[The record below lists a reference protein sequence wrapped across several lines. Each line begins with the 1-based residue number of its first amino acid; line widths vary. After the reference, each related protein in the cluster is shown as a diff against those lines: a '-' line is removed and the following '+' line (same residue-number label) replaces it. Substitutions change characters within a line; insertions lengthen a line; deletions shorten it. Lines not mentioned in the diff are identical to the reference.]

1 MFRLIHV
8 TPQSIGGSHTAL
20 SISHHRH
27 PPSTSSNSLSDF
39 GVDVL
44 QSIAMSLHAI
54 DFPHLRVAV
63 NSSTSHSTSTSSSSS
78 SLKQSLLY
86 PTVAQVTPTIHHHNN
101 HFNDSFYQV
110 EEEEEEEEVDDEP
123 NVQQD
128 EPKYSERS
136 NKMSS
141 SSVQIANGSSDNV
154 SASSSSS
161 SSSKKHHPSHSQQAI
176 YVDIETMRMQ
186 LSSVFMKFQSRI
198 SIDTIRPL
206 HVFLG
211 LNHNAGYCLS
221 PTAFTPPVKLS
232 TNKLVDKS
240 APEKIKSRVQLNF
253 AYFISNYALLAIM
266 TAVVIA
272 LMHPGMVLF
281 VGIVY
286 LLWKGHQFL
295 INHPLIVFG
304 VEVHALLSIK
314 QRFYFLFIMTSVVV
328 VWKCLAPTIFFLS
341 ISSFLIITHSLLRD
355 PKDVEASGSST
366 GLDRYN
372 NKRNDDDDV
381 DIEGGNGDDDHHH
394 DYNNNNNNH
403 SSTTSLIDRAAVKSP
418 GAEKRRNAVHSN
430 GASNSDLLLS
440 KQ

>member
-1 MFRLIHV
+1 
-8 TPQSIGGSHTAL
+8 
-20 SISHHRH
+20 
-27 PPSTSSNSLSDF
+27 
-39 GVDVL
+39 
-44 QSIAMSLHAI
+44 MSLHAI

-154 SASSSSS
+154 SASSSSSS

-355 PKDVEASGSST
+355 PKDVEASGSSN

-372 NKRNDDDDV
+372 SKRNDDDDV

-394 DYNNNNNNH
+394 DYNNNNNH

-418 GAEKRRNAVHSN
+418 GAEKRRNTVHSN

>member
-1 MFRLIHV
+1 
-8 TPQSIGGSHTAL
+8 
-20 SISHHRH
+20 
-27 PPSTSSNSLSDF
+27 
-39 GVDVL
+39 
-44 QSIAMSLHAI
+44 MSLHAI

-154 SASSSSS
+154 SASSSSSS

-372 NKRNDDDDV
+372 NNIKRNDDDDV

-394 DYNNNNNNH
+394 DYNNNNNH

>member
-1 MFRLIHV
+1 
-8 TPQSIGGSHTAL
+8 
-20 SISHHRH
+20 
-27 PPSTSSNSLSDF
+27 
-39 GVDVL
+39 
-44 QSIAMSLHAI
+44 MSLHAI

-63 NSSTSHSTSTSSSSS
+63 NSSTSNSASNSSSSSS

-154 SASSSSS
+154 SASSSSSS